1 MTSEHDELLHMLNEQ
16 RRMVRITMR
25 GLSAAD
31 AVKRTTVSELTLG
44 GVLKHLTWCERG
56 YTHLLTEQPGT
67 PDGMLDTGQYTWEG
81 GSFEELLAAYAE
93 AGRATDEAVRAADL
107 DKLVLMPPAPWDPE
121 PEPWPARRIVLR
133 IFQETAHHSGH
144 ADIIREALDG
154 ASTTAQ
160 LFSDQDAD

>member
-1 MTSEHDELLHMLNEQ
+1 MTLEHDELLYMLNDQ
-16 RRMVRITMR
+16 RKMVRIAMH

-44 GVLKHLTWCERG
+44 GVLKHLTRGERG
-56 YTHLLTEQPGT
+56 YTHILTERPGM
-67 PDGMLDTGQYTWEG
+67 PEGMLDTGQYVWEG
-81 GSFEELLAAYAE
+81 GSFEELLAAYVE

-107 DKLVLMPPAPWDPE
+107 DELVAMPSAPWDPE
-121 PEPWPARRIVLR
+121 PEPWPIRRIVLR
-133 IFQETAHHSGH
+133 VFQETAHHSGH

-160 LFSDQDAD
+160 LFSAG